1 MQCAIIEHKGDDNL
15 YRENFSL
22 RIKKARE
29 DAGYT
34 QQQVAELT
42 EISRS
47 NISKY
52 ETNALEP
59 NLETMGI
66 LAQFYNVS
74 IDWLLGVSLVYDNFN
89 NKKNEE
95 KKHIS

>member
-1 MQCAIIEHKGDDNL
+1 M
-15 YRENFSL
+15 YSENFPQ
-22 RIKKARE
+22 RIKKART
-29 DAGYT
+29 DAGYS
-34 QQQVAELT
+34 QEQIADELKVNRT
-42 EISRS
+42 SL
-47 NISKY
+47 SKY
-52 ETNALEP
+52 ETGVQEP
-59 NLETMGI
+59 SLETLAK